1 MSILNYLFHVHVSR
15 AHARSEP
22 RHLSLQAPLG
32 GPLGPDLICKAWD
45 LTGMPG
51 SLLQS
56 AFHALGR
63 LMRTVTH

>member
-1 MSILNYLFHVHVSR
+1 MSILNYLFMCTSAGHTHALNPVTSLSR
-15 AHARSEP
+15 LP
-22 RHLSLQAPLG
+22 WG

-63 LMRTVTH
+63 LMCTVTR